1 MNTDFNSIARAAQIV
16 SAYVGNNPVQAA
28 DLPALITSIHAAL
41 HGLVNPAEPVAAE
54 PGALVPAV
62 PVRKSITPDHIVCLE
77 NGLKFKSMK
86 GHLRALGMT
95 PDEYRAKWRLPAD
108 YPMVAPNY
116 SATRSNLAKANGLGR
131 KAA

>member
-1 MNTDFNSIARAAQIV
+1 MNTDFNSIARTAQIV
-16 SAYVGNNPVQAA
+16 SAYVGNNQVQRA

-41 HGLVNPAEPVAAE
+41 HGLANPSEPAAAE

-77 NGLKFKSMK
+77 NGLKFKSLK
-86 GHLRALGMT
+86 RHLRGLGMT
-95 PDEYRAKWRLPAD
+95 PDEYRTKWRLPAD

>member
-1 MNTDFNSIARAAQIV
+1 MNTDYNSIARTAQIV

-28 DLPALITSIHAAL
+28 DLPGLITSIHEAL
-41 HGLVNPAEPVAAE
+41 HGLATPAEPAAAE
-54 PGALVPAV
+54 PGVLVPAV

-77 NGLKFKSMK
+77 NGLKFKSLK
-86 GHLRALGMT
+86 RHLRGLGMT